1 MNAFGV
7 FVIGAAAGA
16 VLGVSAKFR
25 TRNVLAIAAG
35 ALAGAVLVA
44 LALGSIA
51 ISAEWLAVQVRSQGI
66 GIGAAIGTLF
76 GGAASYLFGVLGVSF
91 FGFLF
96 QPDRGVLE
104 TLRASSG
111 RGAVI
116 VAIIG
121 AFFGGLSGAVLGA
134 LKDTGLL

>member
-1 MNAFGV
+1 MNAIGV
-7 FVIGAAAGA
+7 FVLGAAAGA
-16 VLGVSAKFR
+16 MLGVSARFR
-25 TRNVLAIAAG
+25 TRNILEILAG

-44 LALGSIA
+44 LVLGAIA
-51 ISAEWLAVQVRSQGI
+51 TSAEWLFGQVRSRGM
-66 GIGAAIGTLF
+66 GIGALIGTLF

-96 QPDRGVLE
+96 RPERGILE
-104 TLRASSG
+104 TLRASTG
-111 RGAVI
+111 RGAII

-121 AFFGGLSGAVLGA
+121 AFFGGLSGAVMGA